1 MSDLRPDLALVSEL
15 IPANSRVLD
24 LGCGDG
30 ALLSTLAEKGCHG
43 TGVEIDADRFAAALR
58 NGVSVIDLDLN
69 NQLCEFA
76 DDSYD
81 IAVLSG
87 TLQNLESPVEVLRQI
102 SRIAR
107 QLVVSMPNFAYW
119 RNRLRLLG
127 GRMPVSK
134 DLPFQWYNTPNIH
147 YTSLADL
154 EPLFARLGLTIEQ
167 CIPLDASGAPHKLR
181 AMGNLLAS
189 SAIYQLRANR

>member
-1 MSDLRPDLALVSEL
+1 MNGLRPDLALVSDL

-30 ALLSTLAEKGCHG
+30 ALLSTLSQKGCHG
-43 TGVEIDADRFAAALR
+43 TGVEIDADRFAAAVR
-58 NGVSVIDLDLN
+58 KGVNVIDLDLN

-81 IAVLSG
+81 VAVLSG
-87 TLQNLESPVEVLRQI
+87 TLQNLERPVDVLRQI

-119 RNRLRLLG
+119 RNRLRLLR

-154 EPLFARLGLTIEQ
+154 EPLFTRLGFSVER
-167 CIPLDASGAPHKLR
+167 CIPLDSAGVPHRFNGL
-181 AMGNLLAS
+181 GNLLAS
-189 SAIYQLRANR
+189 SAIYQLRAHR